1 VNEQLVVA
9 QLFGKGVSVETTA
22 TLDGTK
28 GNPYHVVGD
37 DKNYAVVW
45 GPFTEKKT
53 IQVVLYWKNTSG
65 KGLQPIYKGEIE
77 EVRSSLTLL
86 LTSMNQLP
94 SYVYSSPTTSFT
106 PK

>member
-1 VNEQLVVA
+1 MNEQIVIA

-22 TLDGTK
+22 TLDGKK

-37 DKNYAVVW
+37 DKNYALVW

-53 IQVVLYWKNTSG
+53 IQVALYWTNSSG
-65 KGLQPIYKGEIE
+65 KGLQPIYKREIE

-86 LTSMNQLP
+86 LVSLNQLP
-94 SYVYSSPTTSFT
+94 SYFISSPTTSFI